1 MRPRAQKVVVFSGS
15 TVTEYLDWRAFSAA
29 PPADVVVLDLTL
41 GDGTTVTENVRR
53 LGADGSSV
61 IIHSVADRPAAVR
74 EALAAGAAGV
84 VSKASPIGD
93 VIAAIS
99 TVAHGEPL
107 NNVEWASAV
116 EGDRAFADA
125 QLSARER
132 DVLRLYAA
140 GLPLKVVADRLGVA
154 YSTAKENITRVRVKY
169 VEVGRPAPTKVDLLR
184 RAMEDG
190 ILAEPA
196 TEKVP
201 VVSEPESTRAIL
213 DDAWGHIPQTRETT
227 AGLGSFTRLRIERII
242 SLVVGLGSLVL
253 GTQAFLAALGA
264 GPGEPGMA
272 RPAHADDVRAAR
284 GDAPRVP
291 ASAAACA
298 CSRASSRSCTR
309 RAHPLADRH
318 RRAPTPDSDRPAVDL
333 VPRQRRDARRRARL
347 PAAACRSSGPRS
359 SRSCSASC
367 GSSRA
372 ASRATSGSRSPSTS
386 RSR

>member
-1 MRPRAQKVVVFSGS
+1 VFSGS
-15 TVTEYLDWRAFSAA
+15 NVTGYLDWRAFSGAA
-29 PPADVVVLDLTL
+29 PADVVVLDLTL

-53 LGADGSSV
+53 LVMDGSSI

-99 TVAHGEPL
+99 TVASGEPL

-190 ILAEPA
+190 ILAEP
-196 TEKVP
+196 
-201 VVSEPESTRAIL
+201 S
-213 DDAWGHIPQTRETT
+213 DRE
-227 AGLGSFTRLRIERII
+227 
-242 SLVVGLGSLVL
+242 
-253 GTQAFLAALGA
+253 GA
-264 GPGEPGMA
+264 GGIGA
-272 RPAHADDVRAAR
+272 
-284 GDAPRVP
+284 
-291 ASAAACA
+291 
-298 CSRASSRSCTR
+298 
-309 RAHPLADRH
+309 
-318 RRAPTPDSDRPAVDL
+318 
-333 VPRQRRDARRRARL
+333 
-347 PAAACRSSGPRS
+347 
-359 SRSCSASC
+359 
-367 GSSRA
+367 
-372 ASRATSGSRSPSTS
+372 
-386 RSR
+386 

>member
-1 MRPRAQKVVVFSGS
+1 MTRVALIDDHESVRLGLEAACARAQKVVVFSGS
-15 TVTEYLDWRAFSAA
+15 NVTGYLDWRSFSGAA
-29 PPADVVVLDLTL
+29 PADVVVLDLTL

-53 LGADGSSV
+53 LVVDGSSI

-99 TVAHGEPL
+99 TVASGEPL

-190 ILAEPA
+190 ILAEP
-196 TEKVP
+196 
-201 VVSEPESTRAIL
+201 S
-213 DDAWGHIPQTRETT
+213 DRE
-227 AGLGSFTRLRIERII
+227 
-242 SLVVGLGSLVL
+242 
-253 GTQAFLAALGA
+253 GA
-264 GPGEPGMA
+264 G
-272 RPAHADDVRAAR
+272 DVGA
-284 GDAPRVP
+284 
-291 ASAAACA
+291 
-298 CSRASSRSCTR
+298 
-309 RAHPLADRH
+309 
-318 RRAPTPDSDRPAVDL
+318 
-333 VPRQRRDARRRARL
+333 
-347 PAAACRSSGPRS
+347 
-359 SRSCSASC
+359 
-367 GSSRA
+367 
-372 ASRATSGSRSPSTS
+372 
-386 RSR
+386 

>member
-1 MRPRAQKVVVFSGS
+1 MTRVALIDDHESVRLGLEAACARAAGRGRFSGS
-15 TVTEYLDWRAFSAA
+15 NVTGYLDWRAFSASA
-29 PPADVVVLDLTL
+29 PADVVVLDLTL

-53 LGADGSSV
+53 LVLDGSSV

-84 VSKASPIGD
+84 VSKASPIDD

-99 TVAHGEPL
+99 TVANGEPL

-190 ILAEPA
+190 ILAEP
-196 TEKVP
+196 
-201 VVSEPESTRAIL
+201 S
-213 DDAWGHIPQTRETT
+213 DRE
-227 AGLGSFTRLRIERII
+227 
-242 SLVVGLGSLVL
+242 
-253 GTQAFLAALGA
+253 GA
-264 GPGEPGMA
+264 GGVGA
-272 RPAHADDVRAAR
+272 
-284 GDAPRVP
+284 
-291 ASAAACA
+291 
-298 CSRASSRSCTR
+298 
-309 RAHPLADRH
+309 
-318 RRAPTPDSDRPAVDL
+318 
-333 VPRQRRDARRRARL
+333 
-347 PAAACRSSGPRS
+347 
-359 SRSCSASC
+359 
-367 GSSRA
+367 
-372 ASRATSGSRSPSTS
+372 
-386 RSR
+386 